1 MFNRMKL
8 NEHLMFC
15 EREEISITT
24 EYVVELVI
32 SIQKMK
38 QTNKE
43 GHKQI
48 NTFTNKI
55 LQLLPPRKKMLA

>member
-1 MFNRMKL
+1 MKL
-8 NEHLMFC
+8 NERLMFC

-32 SIQKMK
+32 STQKMK

-43 GHKQI
+43 GHEQI
-48 NTFTNKI
+48 NKLINKI